1 MQQIEFMYDFG
12 SPNAYL
18 VHKCLPEIANR
29 CNAEVA
35 YRPILIGGVFKAT
48 NNQPPLMAFAGIPGK
63 VDYIRI
69 EMARF
74 LERHK
79 VSFKFNP
86 HFPVNTLNVMRA
98 AVYATGKSWENKYID
113 AVFEAMWV
121 DGKDMSNLDVVA
133 KVLADAGLPTHD
145 IMDAMQNADIKS
157 SLADVTNAAVAR
169 KIYGSPTMF
178 VGKEMF
184 FGKDSLGDLEWRLSQ
199 R

>member
-1 MQQIEFMYDFG
+1 MYDFG

-18 VHKCLPEIANR
+18 VHKCLPDIARR
-29 CNAEVA
+29 CDAEVV

-48 NNQPPLMAFAGIPGK
+48 NNQPPLMAFANIPGK
-63 VDYIRI
+63 VDYIRV

-79 VSFKFNP
+79 VAFKFNP

-98 AVYATGKSWENKYID
+98 AVFSTGKNWEKKYID

-121 DGKDMSNLDVVA
+121 DGKDMSNLEIIA
-133 KVLADAGLPTHD
+133 EVLLGAGLPKDD
-145 IMDAMQNADIKS
+145 IMNAMQDVDVKS
-157 SLADVTNAAVAR
+157 SLADVTAAAVAR

-184 FGKDSLGDLEWRLSQ
+184 FGKDSLDDLEWRLSQ
-199 R
+199 P

>member
-18 VHKCLPEIANR
+18 VHKILPALAKR
-29 CNAEVA
+29 CDAEVV

-48 NNQPPLMAFAGIPGK
+48 NNQPPLIAFAGIPGK
-63 VDYIRI
+63 VDYIRV

-79 VSFKFNP
+79 LPFKFNA

-98 AVYATGKSWENKYID
+98 AVYATGKDWENRYID
-113 AVFEAMWV
+113 VVFDAIWV

-133 KVLADAGLPTHD
+133 EVLSEAGLPKDD
-145 IMDAMQNADIKS
+145 IMNAVQDADIKS
-157 SLADVTNAAVAR
+157 SLVDATAAAVAR
-169 KIYGSPTMF
+169 KTYGAPTMF

-199 R
+199 P

>member
-18 VHKCLPEIANR
+18 VYKILPALAKR
-29 CNAEVA
+29 CVAEVV

-48 NNQPPLMAFAGIPGK
+48 NNQPPLIAFAGIPEK
-63 VDYIRI
+63 VDYIRV

-79 VSFKFNP
+79 LPFKFNA

-98 AVYATGKSWENKYID
+98 AVYATGKDWENKYID
-113 AVFEAMWV
+113 VVFNAMWV

-133 KVLADAGLPTHD
+133 EVLSEAGLPTDD
-145 IMDAMQNADIKS
+145 IINAVQDADIKS
-157 SLADVTNAAVAR
+157 SLADATAAAVAR
-169 KIYGSPTMF
+169 KTYGSPTMF

-199 R
+199 P

>member
-1 MQQIEFMYDFG
+1 MRQIEFMYDFG

-18 VHKCLPEIANR
+18 VHKCLPDIARR
-29 CNAEVA
+29 CDAEVV

-48 NNQPPLMAFAGIPGK
+48 NNQPPLMAFANIPGK
-63 VDYIRI
+63 VDYIRV

-79 VSFKFNP
+79 VAFKFNP

-98 AVYATGKSWENKYID
+98 AMFSTGKNWEKKYID

-121 DGKDMSNLDVVA
+121 DGKDMSNLEIIA
-133 KVLADAGLPTHD
+133 EVLLGAGLPKDD
-145 IMDAMQNADIKS
+145 IMNAMQDVDVKS
-157 SLADVTNAAVAR
+157 SLADVTAAAVAR

-184 FGKDSLGDLEWRLSQ
+184 FGKDSLDDLEWRLSQ
-199 R
+199 P

>member
-18 VHKCLPEIANR
+18 VHKILPALAKR
-29 CNAEVA
+29 CDAEVV

-48 NNQPPLMAFAGIPGK
+48 NNQPPLIAFAGIPEK
-63 VDYIRI
+63 VDYIRV

-79 VSFKFNP
+79 LPFKFNA

-98 AVYATGKSWENKYID
+98 AVYATGKDWENKYID
-113 AVFEAMWV
+113 VVFDAMWV

-133 KVLADAGLPTHD
+133 EVLSEAGLPTDD
-145 IMDAMQNADIKS
+145 IMNAVQDADIKS
-157 SLADVTNAAVAR
+157 SLADATAAAVAR
-169 KIYGSPTMF
+169 KTYGSPTMF
-178 VGKEMF
+178 VRKEMF

-199 R
+199 P

>member
-1 MQQIEFMYDFG
+1 M
-12 SPNAYL
+12 
-18 VHKCLPEIANR
+18 VHKCLPDIARR
-29 CNAEVA
+29 CDAEVV

-48 NNQPPLMAFAGIPGK
+48 NNQPPLMAFANIPGK
-63 VDYIRI
+63 VDYIRV

-79 VSFKFNP
+79 VAFKFNP

-98 AVYATGKSWENKYID
+98 AVFSTGKNWEKKYID

-121 DGKDMSNLDVVA
+121 DGKDMSNLEIIA
-133 KVLADAGLPTHD
+133 EVLLGAGLPKDD
-145 IMDAMQNADIKS
+145 IMNAMQDVDVKS
-157 SLADVTNAAVAR
+157 SLADVTAAAVAR

-184 FGKDSLGDLEWRLSQ
+184 FGKDSLDDLEWRLSQ
-199 R
+199 P

>member
-18 VHKCLPEIANR
+18 VHKILPALAKR
-29 CNAEVA
+29 CDAEVV

-48 NNQPPLMAFAGIPGK
+48 NNQPPLIAFAGIPGK
-63 VDYIRI
+63 VDYIRV

-79 VSFKFNP
+79 LPFKFNA

-98 AVYATGKSWENKYID
+98 AVYATGKDWENKYID
-113 AVFEAMWV
+113 VVFDAMWV

-133 KVLADAGLPTHD
+133 EVLSEAGLPTDD
-145 IMDAMQNADIKS
+145 IMNAVQDADIKS
-157 SLADVTNAAVAR
+157 SLADVTAAAVAR
-169 KIYGSPTMF
+169 KTYGSPTMF

-199 R
+199 P

>member
-18 VHKCLPEIANR
+18 VHKSLPALAKR
-29 CNAEVA
+29 CDAEVV

-48 NNQPPLMAFAGIPGK
+48 NNQPPLIAFAGIPGK
-63 VDYIRI
+63 VDYIRV

-79 VSFKFNP
+79 LPFKFNA

-98 AVYATGKSWENKYID
+98 AVYATGKDWENKYID
-113 AVFEAMWV
+113 VVFDAMWV
-121 DGKDMSNLDVVA
+121 DEKDMSNLDVVA
-133 KVLADAGLPTHD
+133 EVLNEAGLPTDD
-145 IMDAMQNADIKS
+145 IMNAVQDTDIKS
-157 SLADVTNAAVAR
+157 SLADVTAAAVAR
-169 KIYGSPTMF
+169 KTYGSPTMF

-199 R
+199 Q

>member
-18 VHKCLPEIANR
+18 VHKILPALAKR
-29 CNAEVA
+29 CDAEVV

-48 NNQPPLMAFAGIPGK
+48 NNQPPLIAFAGIPGK
-63 VDYIRI
+63 VDYIRV

-74 LERHK
+74 LERYK
-79 VSFKFNP
+79 LPFKFNA

-98 AVYATGKSWENKYID
+98 AVYATGKDWENNYID
-113 AVFEAMWV
+113 VVFDAMWV

-133 KVLADAGLPTHD
+133 EVLSEAGLPTDD
-145 IMDAMQNADIKS
+145 IMNAVQDADIKS
-157 SLADVTNAAVAR
+157 SLADVTAAAVAR
-169 KIYGSPTMF
+169 KTYGSPTMF

-184 FGKDSLGDLEWRLSQ
+184 FGKDSLDDLEWRLSQ
-199 R
+199 P

>member
-18 VHKCLPEIANR
+18 VHKILPALAKR
-29 CNAEVA
+29 CDAEVV

-48 NNQPPLMAFAGIPGK
+48 NNQPPLIAFAGIPGK
-63 VDYIRI
+63 VDYIRV

-79 VSFKFNP
+79 LPFKFNA

-98 AVYATGKSWENKYID
+98 AVYATGKDWENKYID
-113 AVFEAMWV
+113 VVFDAMWV

-133 KVLADAGLPTHD
+133 EVLSEAGLPTD
-145 IMDAMQNADIKS
+145 NIMNAVQDADIKS
-157 SLADVTNAAVAR
+157 SLADVTAAAVAR
-169 KIYGSPTMF
+169 KTYGSPTMF
-178 VGKEMF
+178 VRKEMF

-199 R
+199 P